1 MNNKIQDT
9 EIKNIISRFSG
20 NYNFIRKISSQD
32 PCNSFSGLGKAVF
45 NKKSYNII
53 LYQEEVTLYD
63 TTDKAISNL
72 KKSYFYKYDTGS
84 QKIQKLF
91 TDKTLFYELIFKEGY
106 FSGQHLC
113 NLDQY
118 TAKYSLAN
126 EYFNITYNIVGPE
139 KDYEISTNYYATS
152 I

>member
-9 EIKNIISRFSG
+9 EINNIMSRFSG

-32 PCNSFSGLGKAVF
+32 PCISFSGLGKASF
-45 NKKSYNII
+45 SQRSDNII
-53 LYQEEVTLYD
+53 LYQEEGTLYD
-63 TTDKAISNL
+63 TRDKAISNL
-72 KKSYFYKYDTGS
+72 KKSYLYKHDRLN

-91 TDKTLFYELIFKEGY
+91 IDEMLFYELIFKEGY
-106 FSGQHLC
+106 FLGQHLC

-126 EYFNITYNIVGPE
+126 EYFNITYKILGPE
-139 KDYEISTNYYATS
+139 KEYEISTNYY
-152 I
+152 